1 MLIPS
6 SGWERSLWM
15 KFTLSSIH
23 RAVAVPISV
32 WTLLAQHKT
41 LAFLLLKVSRLG
53 SCNGLE

>member
-1 MLIPS
+1 
-6 SGWERSLWM
+6 M

-41 LAFLLLKVSRLG
+41 LAFLLLKFP
-53 SCNGLE
+53 GLEAAMGLNEIIS